1 MRNTSVSCILAQ
13 WVYPWLW
20 GHRTLVICVCPPH
33 TASEVA
39 GKVLACSFKGVYAD
53 LNAISPHR
61 VERIGQSMS
70 DACVEFVDGGIIG
83 GPAWK
88 PDATRLYLS
97 GRTAGRVAE
106 CFAGGPLAVEVIGAE
121 I

>member
-1 MRNTSVSCILAQ
+1 MVLTSLASSE
-13 WVYPWLW
+13 LCF
-20 GHRTLVICVCPPH
+20 I
-33 TASEVA
+33 ASDTF
-39 GKVLACSFKGVYAD
+39 LQACSTVEWSRPPKA
-53 LNAISPHR
+53 SPM
-61 VERIGQSMS
+61 SMS
-70 DACVEFVDGGIIG
+70 DACVEFVDGGIMG